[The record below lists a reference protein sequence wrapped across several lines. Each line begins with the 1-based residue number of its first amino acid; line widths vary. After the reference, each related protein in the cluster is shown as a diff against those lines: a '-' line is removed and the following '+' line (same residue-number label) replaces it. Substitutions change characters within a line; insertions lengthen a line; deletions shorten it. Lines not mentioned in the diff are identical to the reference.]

1 MSSFRAAFAVTF
13 ALFCAP
19 ATFAGAMKPLD
30 GKPATGHVIELTGSD
45 IAHLGLRVMPLKP
58 ARYTPR
64 VHGYGVVSDLTALA
78 LADAAV
84 ETASAAAHQS
94 QADMQRARAL
104 FAQGGAV
111 SKQSVDAAEK
121 QAATDRAALLLAQR
135 QEVVQF
141 GPQLPWRGKHAD
153 ASILR
158 DLTSGGVVLVRATFP
173 LDSIAAPE
181 PPEIA
186 VTNLSAQQN
195 PVAWASKRIWSA
207 PADPTIPGRSFFV
220 LISKSDLQSGEHVLV
235 SSPVGASVDGVQ
247 IPSDAVVLSEE
258 KTWCYLQIAP
268 GRFQR
273 VQIDLS
279 HPQGSGYF
287 VKAAAGQSVVV
298 RGSGLLLAREL
309 GASALHY

>member
-1 MSSFRAAFAVTF
+1 MSPFRAAFAVTF
-13 ALFCAP
+13 ALFGAP
-19 ATFAGAMKPLD
+19 AALAGVAVHD
-30 GKPATGHVIELTGSD
+30 AKPAAGRIIVLTGSD
-45 IAHLGLRVMPLKP
+45 IAHLGLRVQPLQP

-78 LADAAV
+78 TADAAV
-84 ETASAAAHQS
+84 ETAEAAAHQS
-94 QADMQRARAL
+94 QADVQRARAL

-121 QAATDRAALLLAQR
+121 QAATDQTALLLAQR

-153 ASILR
+153 AAILR
-158 DLTSGGVVLVRATFP
+158 DLTSGKAVLVRATFP
-173 LDSIAAPE
+173 LDSIAAAQ
-181 PPEIA
+181 PPEIS
-186 VTNLSAQQN
+186 VTHLSAQQD
-195 PVAWASKRIWSA
+195 PAGWTSKRIWAA
-207 PADPTIPGRSFFV
+207 PADPTIPGRSFFA
-220 LISKSDLQSGEHVLV
+220 LIANSDLQAGEHVLV
-235 SSPVGASVDGVQ
+235 ASPIGPTVDGVE

-279 HPQGSGYF
+279 HPHGAGYF
-287 VKAAAGQSVVV
+287 VKARPGLFVVV

-309 GASALHY
+309 GNGALHY

>member
-1 MSSFRAAFAVTF
+1 MSPFRAAFVATL
-13 ALFCAP
+13 ALFCTSA
-19 ATFAGAMKPLD
+19 AIAGVTARDAK
-30 GKPATGHVIELTGSD
+30 ALTGRVIVLTQND
-45 IAHLGLRVMPLKP
+45 IAHLGLLVQPLKP

-78 LADAAV
+78 AADAAV
-84 ETASAAAHQS
+84 ETAQAAARQS
-94 QADMQRARAL
+94 QADVQRARAL

-121 QAATDRAALLLAQR
+121 QAATDQAALLLARR

-141 GPQLPWRGKHAD
+141 GPQLPWRGKHAE

-158 DLTSGGVVLVRATFP
+158 ELTSGDVALVRATFP
-173 LDSIAAPE
+173 LDSITAAQPQ
-181 PPEIA
+181 EIS
-186 VTNLSAQQN
+186 VTHLSAQQD
-195 PVAWASKRIWSA
+195 PIGWTSKRIWSA

-220 LISKSDLQSGEHVLV
+220 LIAKSDLQSGEHVLV
-235 SSPVGASVDGVQ
+235 ASPTGPTVDGVE

-268 GRFQR
+268 GQFQR

-279 HPQGSGYF
+279 HPRGSGYF
-287 VKAAAGQSVVV
+287 VKAKPGLSVVV

>member
-1 MSSFRAAFAVTF
+1 MSSLRAVFAVTF
-13 ALFCAP
+13 ALFGAP
-19 ATFAGAMKPLD
+19 AALAGGTMYDAKPV
-30 GKPATGHVIELTGSD
+30 TGRVIVLTASD
-45 IAHLGLRVMPLKP
+45 IAHLGLRVLPLHP

-78 LADAAV
+78 QSDAAV
-84 ETASAAAHQS
+84 ETAAAAARQS
-94 QADMQRARAL
+94 QADVQRARAL

-121 QAATDRAALLLAQR
+121 QAATDRTALLLAQR

-141 GPQLPWRGKHAD
+141 GPQLPWRGRHAD

-158 DLTSGGVVLVRATFP
+158 DLTSGNVALVRATFP
-173 LDSIAAPE
+173 LDALAAAQ
-181 PPEIA
+181 PPEIS
-186 VTNLSAQQN
+186 VTHLSAQQD
-195 PVAWASKRIWSA
+195 PVGWTSKRIWSA

-220 LISKSDLQSGEHVLV
+220 LISKSDLQAGEHVLV
-235 SSPVGASVDGVQ
+235 ASPIGPTVDGVQ

-258 KTWCYLQIAP
+258 KTWCYLQVAP

-279 HPQGSGYF
+279 HPQGNGYF
-287 VKAAAGQSVVV
+287 VDAKPGQSVVV

>member
-1 MSSFRAAFAVTF
+1 MFSFRAVFAVTF
-13 ALFCAP
+13 ALFCAS
-19 ATFAGAMKPLD
+19 AAFAGVATHNA
-30 GKPATGHVIELTGSD
+30 KPATGRIIALTASD
-45 IAHLGLRVMPLKP
+45 IAHLGLRVSPLQP

-64 VHGYGVVSDLTALA
+64 VHGYGVVSDLTTLA
-78 LADAAV
+78 TADAAV
-84 ETASAAAHQS
+84 ETAQAATRQS
-94 QADMQRARAL
+94 QADVQRARAL

-121 QAATDRAALLLAQR
+121 QAATDQTALLLAQR
-135 QEVVQF
+135 QEIVQF

-158 DLTSGGVVLVRATFP
+158 DLTSGSVVLVRATFP
-173 LDSIAAPE
+173 LDAIAAVQ
-181 PPEIA
+181 PPEIS
-186 VTNLSAQQN
+186 VTHLSAQQD
-195 PVAWASKRIWSA
+195 PVGWTSKRLWSA
-207 PADPTIPGRSFFV
+207 PADPTIPGRSFFM
-220 LISKSDLQSGEHVLV
+220 LIAKSDLQSGEHVLV
-235 SSPVGASVDGVQ
+235 SSPIGPTVDGVQ
-247 IPSDAVVLSEE
+247 VPSDAVVLSEE

-279 HPQGSGYF
+279 HPHGSGYF
-287 VKAAAGQSVVV
+287 VNAKPGLSVVV

>member
-1 MSSFRAAFAVTF
+1 MSSLRAAVAVTF
-13 ALFCAP
+13 ALFGVP
-19 ATFAGAMKPLD
+19 AAIAGVAMHD
-30 GKPATGHVIELTGSD
+30 AKPATGRAIALTASD
-45 IAHLGLRVMPLKP
+45 VAHLGLRVTPLKP

-78 LADAAV
+78 TTDAAV
-84 ETASAAAHQS
+84 ETAAAAARQS
-94 QADMQRARAL
+94 QADVQRARAL

-121 QAATDRAALLLAQR
+121 QAATDQAALLLAQR

-141 GPQLPWRGKHAD
+141 GPQLPWRGKNAN

-158 DLTSGGVVLVRATFP
+158 DLTSGNVVLVRATFP
-173 LDSIAAPE
+173 LDAISAAQPL
-181 PPEIA
+181 EIS
-186 VTNLSAQQN
+186 VTHLSARQD
-195 PVAWASKRIWSA
+195 PVGWTSKRIWSA

-235 SSPVGASVDGVQ
+235 ASPIGPTVDGVQ

-268 GRFQR
+268 GQFQR

-287 VKAAAGQSVVV
+287 VNAKPGLSVVV

>member
-1 MSSFRAAFAVTF
+1 MYDAKPVT
-13 ALFCAP
+13 
-19 ATFAGAMKPLD
+19 GR
-30 GKPATGHVIELTGSD
+30 VIVLTASD
-45 IAHLGLRVMPLKP
+45 IAHLGLRVSPLHP

-78 LADAAV
+78 TADAAV
-84 ETASAAAHQS
+84 ETAEAAAHQS
-94 QADMQRARAL
+94 QADVQRARAL

-121 QAATDRAALLLAQR
+121 QAATDQTALLLAQR

-153 ASILR
+153 AAILR
-158 DLTSGGVVLVRATFP
+158 DLTSGKAVLVRATFP
-173 LDSIAAPE
+173 LDSIAAAQ
-181 PPEIA
+181 PPEIS
-186 VTNLSAQQN
+186 VTHLSAQQD
-195 PVAWASKRIWSA
+195 PAGWTSKRIWAA
-207 PADPTIPGRSFFV
+207 PADPTIPGRSFFA
-220 LISKSDLQSGEHVLV
+220 LIANSDLQAGEHVLV
-235 SSPVGASVDGVQ
+235 ASPIGPTVDGVE

-279 HPQGSGYF
+279 HPHGAGYF
-287 VKAAAGQSVVV
+287 VKARPGLFVVV

-309 GASALHY
+309 GNGALHY

>member
-1 MSSFRAAFAVTF
+1 MSWFRAVFAVAF
-13 ALFCAP
+13 ALFATP
-19 ATFAGAMKPLD
+19 AALAGVAAHD
-30 GKPATGHVIELTGSD
+30 AKPATGRIIVLTGSD
-45 IAHLGLRVMPLKP
+45 IAHLGLRVQPPHP

-78 LADAAV
+78 TADAAV
-84 ETASAAAHQS
+84 ETAAAAARQS
-94 QADMQRARAL
+94 QADVQRARAL

-121 QAATDRAALLLAQR
+121 QAATDQAALLLAQR

-158 DLTSGGVVLVRATFP
+158 DLTSGNVVLVRATFP
-173 LDSIAAPE
+173 LDAIAAAQPA
-181 PPEIA
+181 EIS
-186 VTNLSAQQN
+186 VTHLSAQQD
-195 PVAWASKRIWSA
+195 PIGWRSRRIWSA
-207 PADPTIPGRSFFV
+207 PADPSIPGRSFFV

-235 SSPVGASVDGVQ
+235 ASPIGPAVDGVQ

-268 GRFQR
+268 GQFQR
-273 VQIDLS
+273 VQIELS

-287 VKAAAGQSVVV
+287 VNAKPGQSVVV

-309 GASALHY
+309 GASALRY